1 MAFYSKG
8 YVDLKYKPAST
19 DLVCSFTLAP
29 AEGVSVEEAA
39 GAVAGESSVGTW
51 TEVST
56 SSQRIKDMRAKVFS
70 IKGGWVEIAYPQEL
84 FEGGNMAQIF
94 SSVAGNIFGM
104 KVLDNLRLED
114 IHWPAKIRDSFPG
127 PAFGIAGI
135 RKLLRVPKRPL
146 CGTIIKPK
154 LGLREAEHANVA
166 YDAWIGGIDIV
177 KDDENL
183 TSQPFNHFDK
193 RVTATLKARDR
204 VEKETGDKKIYMP
217 NITADYNT
225 MLKRAKF
232 VKKNGGEYVMVD
244 ILTVGWSALQAL
256 RNENLGLVIHAHR
269 AMHAALTRN
278 KKHGISMVVLADA
291 ARLCGVDQLHIG
303 TAVGKMEG
311 PKSEVIAIGEEI
323 EERFVHPK
331 GHILAEDWG
340 KIKPVFAVC
349 SGGLH
354 PGMVSS
360 LVKTLGKDIIVQ
372 AGGGVHG
379 HPEGTRAGATAL
391 RQAIDAS
398 AKGISLRDYAETHK
412 ELKLAIE
419 KWGIV

>member
-8 YVDLKYKPAST
+8 YVDLKYKPAVT
-19 DLVCSFTLAP
+19 DIVCSFTLTP

-39 GAVAGESSVGTW
+39 GAVASESSVGTW
-51 TEVST
+51 TDVA
-56 SSQRIKDMRAKVFS
+56 SSPRIRGMAAKVFS
-70 IKGGWVEIAYPQEL
+70 IRGNWIEVAYPQEL
-84 FEGGNMAQIF
+84 FENGNMAQIF

-114 IHWPAKIRDSFPG
+114 IHWPVKIRDSFPG
-127 PAFGIAGI
+127 PAFGVAGI
-135 RKLLRVPKRPL
+135 RKLLGVPKRPL

-154 LGLREAEHANVA
+154 LGLREAEHAKAA
-166 YDAWIGGIDIV
+166 YDAWMGGIDIV

-183 TSQPFNHFDK
+183 TSQPFNHFEK
-193 RVTATLKARDR
+193 RITETLKARDR
-204 VEKETGDKKIYMP
+204 AEKETGDKKIYMP

-232 VKKNGGEYVMVD
+232 VKRNGGEYVMVD

-256 RNENLGLVIHAHR
+256 RSENLGLVIHAHR

-278 KKHGISMVVLADA
+278 KRHGISMLTLADA

-311 PKSEVIAIGEEI
+311 PKKEVVMIGEEI
-323 EERFVHPK
+323 EKRIVRPD
-331 GHILAEDWG
+331 GHRLAEDWG

-354 PGMVSS
+354 PGLVQS
-360 LVKTLGKDIIVQ
+360 LVKMLGNDIIVQ

-379 HPEGTRAGATAL
+379 HPGGTRAGATAL
-391 RQAIDAS
+391 RQAIDAA

-412 ELKLAIE
+412 ELKLAVE
-419 KWGIV
+419 KWGTV

>member
-1 MAFYSKG
+1 MAFYSG
-8 YVDLKYKPAST
+8 YVDLKYRPKPT
-19 DLVCSFTLAP
+19 DMVCSFTLKP
-29 AEGVSVEEAA
+29 AAGVSVEEAA

-51 TEVST
+51 TDVST
-56 SSQRIKDMRAKVFS
+56 SSPRIRAMGAKVFS
-70 IKGGWVEIAYPQEL
+70 IKGRWIEVAYPQEL
-84 FEGGNMAQIF
+84 FENGNMAQIF

-104 KVLDNLRLED
+104 KVIDSLRLED
-114 IHWPAKIRDSFPG
+114 IKWPAKIRNSFPG
-127 PAFGIAGI
+127 PAFGIKGI
-135 RKLLRVPKRPL
+135 RKMLRIPKRPL

-154 LGLREAEHANVA
+154 LGLREKEHAKVA
-166 YDAWIGGIDIV
+166 YDAWRGGLDMV

-193 RVTATLKARDR
+193 RIKETLRLRDR
-204 VEKETGDKKIYMP
+204 AEKETGERKIYMP
-217 NITADYNT
+217 NVTAEYNE

-232 VKKNGGEYVMVD
+232 VKRCGGEYVMVD

-278 KKHGISMVVLADA
+278 KEHGISMLALADA

-311 PKSEVIAIGEEI
+311 PKEEVVMIGEEI
-323 EERFVHPK
+323 EERLVRPK
-331 GHILAEDWG
+331 GHRLAENWG
-340 KIKPVFAVC
+340 RIKPVFAVC

-354 PGMVSS
+354 PGLVPQ
-360 LVKTLGKDIIVQ
+360 LVKMLGNDIIVQ

-379 HPEGTRAGATAL
+379 HPLGTAKGAAAM
-391 RQAIDAS
+391 RQAIDAAMS
-398 AKGISLRDYAETHK
+398 GIPPREYAKTHK
-412 ELKLAIE
+412 ELRLAIE
-419 KWGIV
+419 KWGAL